1 MNQQFQ
7 QFDSALD
14 KLESL
19 ISALAAEKE
28 QLKREAAELRGI
40 IDDRDLEILQLQEDA
55 QKKSLETDNEKKEIE
70 SRLKGLQGRLSS
82 ITPDEKKEDSLSIG

>member
-1 MNQQFQ
+1 MNQQFE

-14 KLESL
+14 KLEAL
-19 ISALAAEKE
+19 ISSLAEEKE
-28 QLKREAAELRGI
+28 RLKRDIAELKGI

-70 SRLKGLQGRLSS
+70 NRLRGLLGRLNS
-82 ITPDEKKEDSLSIG
+82 IAPEEKKEEGQSIG

>member
-55 QKKSLETDNEKKEIE
+55 QKKSLETDNEKK
-70 SRLKGLQGRLSS
+70 R
-82 ITPDEKKEDSLSIG
+82 

>member
-55 QKKSLETDNEKKEIE
+55 Q
-70 SRLKGLQGRLSS
+70 
-82 ITPDEKKEDSLSIG
+82 

>member
-1 MNQQFQ
+1 MNQQFE

-14 KLESL
+14 KLEAL
-19 ISALAAEKE
+19 ISSLAEEKE
-28 QLKREAAELRGI
+28 RLKRDIAELKGI

-70 SRLKGLQGRLSS
+70 NRLRGLLGRLYS
-82 ITPDEKKEDSLSIG
+82 IALQEKKEESQSIG

>member
-1 MNQQFQ
+1 MNQQFE

-14 KLESL
+14 KLEAL
-19 ISALAAEKE
+19 ISSLAEEKE
-28 QLKREAAELRGI
+28 RLKRDIAELKGI

-70 SRLKGLQGRLSS
+70 NRLRGLLGRLYS
-82 ITPDEKKEDSLSIG
+82 IAPEEKKEEGQSIG